1 MRVSVADFALAGSL
15 AGQTLWNPER
25 FWRQNGDSGNSQS
38 KIPVSELFP
47 I

>member
-1 MRVSVADFALAGSL
+1 MRVSVAHFALAGSL

-25 FWRQNGDSGNSQS
+25 FWRPNSAYA
-38 KIPVSELFP
+38 IPVSEMFP